1 SLSLPRYM
9 AIIHPLRPR
18 LSAFATKVLIG
29 VIWLLAV
36 VLAFPFFY
44 FSEVADSH
52 GRFICYISFP
62 KDDHSK
68 IYESQLQP
76 LHLLLTPL
84 KIEGT
89 PTEISVGNTFVLLSG
104 QRQPGYC
111 CDLKM
116 HYTIRTTSEVVKMMI
131 VVVCTFAI
139 CWLPYHVYFLV
150 YEIDSELFQWK
161 YIQQVYLAVFWLAMS
176 CSMYNPIIY
185 CCLNNSR
192 IPSHSC
198 RGFFWSPFY
207 GPKKYDRL

>member
-62 KDDHSK
+62 KDDHGTK
-68 IYESQLQP
+68 LMANCV
-76 LHLLLTPL
+76 HLCATPKVFTLSISLLAFKTNVIGL
-84 KIEGT
+84 ILNCQGWY
-89 PTEISVGNTFVLLSG
+89 SDRVFGGVNTHLASI
-104 QRQPGYC
+104 
-111 CDLKM
+111 K
-116 HYTIRTTSEVVKMMI
+116 VVKMMI

-185 CCLNNSR
+185 CCLNNR
-192 IPSHSC
+192 
-198 RGFFWSPFY
+198 
-207 GPKKYDRL
+207 